1 MAEVLFCLLYFCG
14 SVFGAYDQECKSWI
28 GVQRFEIGIG
38 FQVLCSARSHAM
50 LNALIQEPE
59 GLFALA
65 HLSLKASHV
74 VYGFD
79 GARIVRSVEAA
90 LGFEG
95 FT

>member
-1 MAEVLFCLLYFCG
+1 MTEVLFCLLCFCG
-14 SVFGAYDQECKSWI
+14 SVFGAYDQECKAWI

-50 LNALIQEPE
+50 INTLIQEPE

-79 GARIVRSVEAA
+79 CAWVVRPVEAT